1 MKKILINDKSWQT
14 RIAITTESKLQHVYF
29 DTHNKEHLER
39 SFFKGV
45 ISKVLPGIQTVFVD
59 IGQERSGFLHM
70 SEIDTEFV
78 LERMSLE
85 DGEKAP
91 RRTQVRHVDMNKLFK
106 AGDEILV
113 QVTKEPIYEKGAK
126 LSTSFIL
133 PGRFFVLMPKGPKI
147 GISKKIDDEDER
159 IRLRTVI
166 KNYLPQ
172 GMGGI
177 IRTTSENAKEKDI
190 IKDINYLLSTWK
202 TIQQGFNKAKKQEK
216 IYQDLDLA
224 LQIVRDHLNDAI
236 ESIIT
241 DSPQMQQRVY
251 SFVKKIAPEYA
262 YIVKRYQGKKPLFD
276 HYKIDQQISDALK
289 KRVELKSGGSLIVE
303 STEAMTVIDVNTGK
317 FIGKKD
323 PEATI
328 LQTNL
333 EAAEEITLQLTLR
346 NIGGLIVIDF
356 IDMAHQA
363 NRQKLSHFFER
374 MLRERDKF
382 QSVVLKVSEF
392 GLVQMTRKRSGKTLA
407 QELTAT
413 CKTCSGLGFLTSIPT
428 MSYRVLRELCY
439 VLAHKEFSNQ
449 VLINLNPLVF
459 EYITQNEYNAVLELE
474 KETKRK
480 IVLTGDESLTIEE
493 YKISKA

>member
-14 RIAITTESKLQHVYF
+14 RIAITTESNLQHVYF

-45 ISKVLPGIQTVFVD
+45 VSKVLPGIQTVFVN
-59 IGQERSGFLHM
+59 IGQERAGFLHM
-70 SEIDTEFV
+70 SEIDPEFV

-85 DGEKAP
+85 EGEKAP
-91 RRTQVRHVDMNKLFK
+91 RRAQARHVDMSKLFRV
-106 AGDEILV
+106 GDEILV
-113 QVTKEPIYEKGAK
+113 QVIKEPIYEKGAK

-133 PGRFFVLMPKGPKI
+133 PGRFFVLMPKGSKI
-147 GISKKIDDEDER
+147 GISKKIADEDER
-159 IRLRTVI
+159 IRLRTTI
-166 KNYLPQ
+166 KNHLPQ

-177 IRTTSENAKEKDI
+177 VRTTCESAKEKDI
-190 IKDINYLLSTWK
+190 IKDINYLLGTWQ
-202 TIQQGFNKAKKQEK
+202 TIQNNFKKVKKEEK

-224 LQIVRDHLNDAI
+224 LQIVRDHLNDET

-241 DSPQMQQRVY
+241 DSPQMQKHVY

-276 HYKIDQQISDALK
+276 YYKVDQQITDALK
-289 KRVELKSGGSLIVE
+289 KRAELKSGGSLILE

-317 FIGKKD
+317 FTGKKD

-333 EAAEEITLQLTLR
+333 EAAEEITRQLTLR

-356 IDMAHQA
+356 IDMAHQN
-363 NRQKLSHFFER
+363 NRQKLSRFFDR

-392 GLVQMTRKRSGKTLA
+392 GLVQMTRKRSGKTLV
-407 QELTAT
+407 QELTEN
-413 CKTCSGLGFLTSIPT
+413 CKSCSGLGFITSIPT
-428 MSYRVLRELCY
+428 MSYRLLRELCF
-439 VLAHKEFSNQ
+439 VLAHKEFPSQ
-449 VLINLNPLVF
+449 VLINVNPAVF
-459 EYITQNEYNAVLELE
+459 EYVTQNEYNAVLELE
-474 KETKRK
+474 KETNKK
-480 IVLTGDESLTIEE
+480 IVLTGDESLTLEE
-493 YKISKA
+493 YKISKT